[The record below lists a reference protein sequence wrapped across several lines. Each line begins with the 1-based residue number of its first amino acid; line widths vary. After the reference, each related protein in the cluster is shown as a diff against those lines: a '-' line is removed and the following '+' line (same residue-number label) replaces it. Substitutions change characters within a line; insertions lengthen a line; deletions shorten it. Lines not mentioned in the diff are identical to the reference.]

1 MRRDLCCVR
10 LSTVARALRLP
21 WIESLARCPLAYL
34 EGLRSEG
41 ITRALS
47 ELNDIRLDAESK
59 KLGAAAAQAVFYALS
74 LTYRSHNR
82 GRDATLAR
90 LSHVVAWQL
99 QFGHVDFLSQELSAD
114 TALLADLLRV
124 QQPEENLT
132 GILDAVARNWRAERI
147 LTNAVR
153 MEEQIALAALDAA
166 TVHLDGQGLERVL
179 KHATHH
185 ASGQVKRRASEARS
199 RVGLSTANENTVF
212 PELTARELEI
222 LALVA
227 AGRRNSQI
235 AADLSLSAATV
246 KTHVH
251 RILGKLGVD
260 SRMQATLEHQR
271 RTSPLA

>member
-1 MRRDLCCVR
+1 MLREALDL
-10 LSTVARALRLP
+10 ARALQLP

-34 EGLRSEG
+34 EGLRSKE
-41 ITRALS
+41 IARALS
-47 ELNDIRLDAESK
+47 ELNAIRRDAESK
-59 KLGAAAAQAVFYALS
+59 KLGVAAAQAVFYALS
-74 LTYRSHNR
+74 LTYRSQNR
-82 GRDATLAR
+82 GRDVTLAR
-90 LSHVVAWQL
+90 LSQVVAWQL

-124 QQPEENLT
+124 RQPDENLT
-132 GILDAVARNWRAERI
+132 GILDAVARNWRAEKI

-153 MEEQIALAALDAA
+153 MEEQIALVALDVAA
-166 TVHLDGQGLERVL
+166 VHLDAQGLERVL

-199 RVGLSTANENTVF
+199 RVGLWTSNEDTTF
-212 PELTARELEI
+212 PELTERELEI
-222 LALVA
+222 LTLVA

-235 AADLSLSAATV
+235 ATDLSLSEATV

-251 RILGKLGVD
+251 RILEKLGVD